1 MRDSLVQVVE
11 DDALRPMSGD
21 GTVPYYSLSWC
32 FHWLGKVANI
42 TYTPTQSAK
51 YDKSGASAKKKR
63 GFPGSIGPIGKSG
76 RERKVR
82 FAGGGDGNP
91 S

>member
-1 MRDSLVQVVE
+1 MQVVE

-21 GTVPYYSLSWC
+21 GTVPYYSLYWC

-63 GFPGSIGPIGKSG
+63 GFPVPLARSGNRGGSGKSDSPAVG
-76 RERKVR
+76 T
-82 FAGGGDGNP
+82 GNP